1 MSWRRSGRTLVEVA
15 PACAR
20 PASFAMSRGGRTPM
34 TGSNTRRG
42 FLGTLSWALVGL
54 GWGRRVRAD
63 GGTTPEKSV
72 PRRPLGR
79 TGVEVSCI
87 GLGGYH
93 LGIPADENETTR
105 LIHSAVDRGVTFLD
119 NCWDY
124 HGGESERRMG
134 KALQGGYRQRVF
146 LMSKID
152 GHTRAAAAQQIDE
165 SLQRLRTDHVDLMQF
180 HE

>member
-1 MSWRRSGRTLVEVA
+1 MA
-15 PACAR
+15 
-20 PASFAMSRGGRTPM
+20 
-34 TGSNTRRG
+34 GSNTRRG
-42 FLGTLSWALVGL
+42 FLRTLGWALAAL
-54 GWGRRVRAD
+54 GWDGRASAEE
-63 GGTTPEKSV
+63 GTTAEKAL

-79 TGVEVSCI
+79 MGVEVSCI

-93 LGIPADENETTR
+93 LGIPTDENETTR

-124 HGGESERRMG
+124 HDGESERRMG
-134 KALQGGYRQRVF
+134 KALQGGYRERVF

-152 GHTRAAAAQQIDE
+152 GHTRIAAAKQIDE

-180 HE
+180 HESRE